1 MGNFFRK
8 NTGVTAATCLEWMKC
23 FFTCL
28 EKSELIA
35 TVTEE
40 YSVQTFKVDQA
51 TRQKVPRVRTRRKMK
66 TTKIVGNEECYRFM
80 MDLARSFCSYIKHGE
95 RAKLNRRAIASAN
108 PILRMFLYAIGEF
121 HLRLSKLMVGSTNG
135 VGGEEKKKRISLS
148 MQTAMVNHPDMTD
161 RVQSTQDAQKWNEC
175 LSADLFCMLHETYFN
190 ATLREDMELDPAT
203 EVERTF
209 LNICRSGHFLLAC
222 KMITL
227 GEGPICYSEKV
238 FNRPSWIAENLNR
251 FNQSTQ
257 QWFSRCIPYMHGKT
271 NYLQASSGMLMGMHN
286 ALSTTVGLAANMYGQ
301 DSLNAYMIT
310 LRSSD
315 DSMTL
320 YLAREPNLLDLCIE
334 MERRSLKLLG
344 IGYQP

>member
-1 MGNFFRK
+1 M
-8 NTGVTAATCLEWMKC
+8 TATTCLEWLKC
-23 FFTCL
+23 FFICL

-35 TVTEE
+35 TLSEE
-40 YSVQTFKVDQA
+40 YCVQTFKVDPS
-51 TRQKVPRVRTRRKMK
+51 TRQKVPRVRTRKRIK
-66 TTKIVGNEECYRFM
+66 TKKIVGNEDCYRFM

-108 PILRMFLYAIGEF
+108 PILRMFLYAIEEF
-121 HLRLSKLMVGSTNG
+121 HLRLSKLMVGSTIG

-148 MQTAMVNHPDMTD
+148 MQTAMVNHPDMAD
-161 RVQSTQDAQKWNEC
+161 HQSTQDAQKRNDS

-190 ATLREDMELDPAT
+190 STLREVQEIEPTT
-203 EVERTF
+203 EVEKTF

-227 GEGPICYSEKV
+227 GEGPICYNERV
-238 FNRPSWIAENLNR
+238 FNRPEWIAENLPR

-257 QWFSRCIPYMHGKT
+257 QWFSKCLPYMHKQT

-301 DSLNAYMIT
+301 DPLNAYTIT

-315 DSMTL
+315 DS
-320 YLAREPNLLDLCIE
+320 DIV
-334 MERRSLKLLG
+334 SG
-344 IGYQP
+344 